1 MLAIC
6 FDGGL
11 QRLPMPLG
19 IGFGVFELHGDVAF
33 DPARNGR
40 HFSASGLDVGS
51 ELLRLAGDPCVCVF
65 TAALHSGFKSA
76 QLFIDLIEIALGA
89 LDEFFCVQGSVS
101 LSCRHS
107 RGRGF
112 AMKERC
118 HRHTR
123 PVSESP

>member
-19 IGFGVFELHGDVAF
+19 VGFGVFELHSDIPV
-33 DPARNGR
+33 DPIGNGR
-40 HFSASGLDVGS
+40 HFGAGGLNVRP
-51 ELLRLAGDPCVCVF
+51 ELFRLAGDPSIGVF
-65 TAALHSGFKSA
+65 TATFDPGFKST
-76 QLFIDLIEIALGA
+76 QLVINLIEIAFGA
-89 LDEFFCVQGSVS
+89 LDEFFCIQGSVS

-107 RGRGF
+107 GGCGL

-118 HRHTR
+118 QRGEHS
-123 PVSESP
+123 VSESP